1 MTVRHQTAVQR
12 HDRDARSGLNLA
24 RIGGWLLGIPGA
36 VATFLGAFIL
46 LADEEQSVGLGGEW
60 TWKVGEIGAGWSYG
74 LLAGGI
80 VALVAAVALW
90 VAGRNAAR
98 AGWTTSREL
107 TDVVLH
113 ATAFALVNAFLWL
126 QDLAM
131 GGGLEYAY
139 WVTVPWGVA
148 LAVHVGVYYARSRRR
163 VAP

>member
-1 MTVRHQTAVQR
+1 MAVRHDTAVQR
-12 HDRDARSGLNLA
+12 QDSDARPGVNLA
-24 RIGGWLLGIPGA
+24 RIGAWLLGIPGA

-74 LLAGGI
+74 LLLGGI
-80 VALVAAVALW
+80 VLLLAALALY
-90 VAGRNAAR
+90 VAGRNATR
-98 AGWTTSREL
+98 AGWTRSREL

-113 ATAFALVNAFLWL
+113 ATAFAIVNAFLWL
-126 QDLAM
+126 QDLAL

-139 WVTVPWGVA
+139 WVTIPWGLALVA
-148 LAVHVGVYYARSRRR
+148 HVGAYYARSRRR